1 MRANRRSHGP
11 DREVSGSANTC
22 TLVAAKPGGRVK
34 VGTGVGLLAGADVD
48 IGRGFSVRA
57 DSFFGVLDGLGL
69 TGSVIRGSGSGDGGP
84 RGVGVAGVGVGVG
97 ESDGV
102 GEEASDG
109 ESVGVGEGEGDG
121 FGVSEGVST
130 MLCKPK
136 PESLVDRGGAVVRA
150 NAAGSE
156 AVDVGMADGVGVAVG

>member
-69 TGSVIRGSGSGDGGP
+69 TGSVIRGSGSGDAVP
-84 RGVGVAGVGVGVG
+84 LGVGVEGVGVGVG

-102 GEEASDG
+102 GE
-109 ESVGVGEGEGDG
+109 SVGVGEGDG